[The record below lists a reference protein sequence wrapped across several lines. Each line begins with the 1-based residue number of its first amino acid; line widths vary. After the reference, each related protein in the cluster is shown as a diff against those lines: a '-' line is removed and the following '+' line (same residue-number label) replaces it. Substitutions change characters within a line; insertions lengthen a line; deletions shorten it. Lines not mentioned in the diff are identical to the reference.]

1 MTATVTDPVC
11 GMIVEREEAAGE
23 SEYQGQTYYFCCEEC
38 KELFDDDPTN
48 YVNEE
53 TAEHAIEN

>member
-1 MTATVTDPVC
+1 MPATMIDPVC
-11 GMIVEREEAAGE
+11 GMNVEPDQAVGE

-38 KELFDDDPTN
+38 KQLFDEDPTN

-53 TAEHAIEN
+53 TAEHATQN